1 MKKYTFLLLIFL
13 VNISFSVVAQ
23 KFKYGYINA
32 DKILQEMPDIA
43 EANKKLE
50 AYIKPINEYILAKNK
65 EYQKKM
71 KEFNADKDKLSDFL
85 RKEKENELTKMQV
98 DLKQFQLNAQKEINQ
113 KKAMLYQKAIDKLKK
128 AINEVARENDYR
140 FIIDNSEG
148 VLLYFEAQDNVEPLV
163 KKKLGIK

>member
-1 MKKYTFLLLIFL
+1 MSPF
-13 VNISFSVVAQ
+13 
-23 KFKYGYINA
+23 INDLDIGDE
-32 DKILQEMPDIA
+32 DKIVEHFQNIPDIM
-43 EANKKLE
+43 
-50 AYIKPINEYILAKNK
+50 EYILESDLYPLGALNEALEILHRALNNGNLEASKNK